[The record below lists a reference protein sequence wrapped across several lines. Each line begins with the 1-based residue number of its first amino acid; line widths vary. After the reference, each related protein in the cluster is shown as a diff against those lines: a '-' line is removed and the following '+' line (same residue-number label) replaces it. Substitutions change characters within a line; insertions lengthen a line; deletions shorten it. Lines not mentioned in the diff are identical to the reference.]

1 MASRDRHV
9 ILNHPSPPNEE
20 VGEVGDWLGQS
31 CTRSAPRLAGCRDRR
46 LWRGKMVINLQCA
59 PEADAKLPTS
69 SVPAPCVRVRQV
81 ESGQVVEP
89 VLKEGTDLDD

>member
-1 MASRDRHV
+1 
-9 ILNHPSPPNEE
+9 
-20 VGEVGDWLGQS
+20 
-31 CTRSAPRLAGCRDRR
+31 
-46 LWRGKMVINLQCA
+46 MVINLQCA

-89 VLKEGTDLDD
+89 VLKEGTDLDDFHVAFLAAFATTSSTVAEALFGQLL